1 MSTITDISQ
10 LDFDKKYT
18 YKDYLTWKF
27 KERVELIK
35 GYLFRMS
42 PAPTSEHQMISNKIS
57 TPITIFLSDTK
68 CKLFYAPFDV
78 RFYDQNDPTKAITNV
93 VQPDISVICDPE
105 KIDRRGCLGAPDLIV
120 EILSPSTSEKDLT
133 WKYDLYEESGVKEY
147 WVVNPTEK
155 NMMIYTL
162 DHEGKYQPSRL
173 FTRGD
178 VISSLVLKGFSLNL
192 SDVFEPFDWEAHEA
206 IERTYNRV

>member
-10 LDFDKKYT
+10 LDFDKRYT

-42 PAPTSEHQMISNKIS
+42 PAPTSEHQRISNKIS
-57 TPITIFLSDTK
+57 THISVFLKDRK
-68 CKLFYAPFDV
+68 CEVFYAPFDV
-78 RFYDQNDPTKAITNV
+78 RFYDQDDPAKAITNV
-93 VQPDISVICDPE
+93 VQPDISVICDLQ
-105 KIDRRGCLGAPDLIV
+105 KIDVRGCLGAPDLIV

-133 WKYDLYEESGVKEY
+133 WKYNLYEENGVKEY
-147 WVVNPTEK
+147 WVVGPSEK
-155 NMMIYTL
+155 TLLIYTL
-162 DHEGKYQPSRL
+162 DRYGKYHPSQLYVRSD
-173 FTRGD
+173 TVR
-178 VISSLVLKGFSLNL
+178 SSVLAGFALDL

-206 IERTYNRV
+206 IERTYNRI

>member
-10 LDFDKKYT
+10 LDFDKQYT
-18 YKDYLTWKF
+18 YKDYLTWNL

-42 PAPTSEHQMISNKIS
+42 PAPTSEHQRISNKIS
-57 TPITIFLSDTK
+57 THISVSLKDKK
-68 CKLFYAPFDV
+68 CEVFYAPFDV
-78 RFYDQNDPTKAITNV
+78 RFYDPDDPAKAITNV
-93 VQPDISVICDPE
+93 VQPDISVICDPQ
-105 KIDRRGCLGAPDLIV
+105 KIDVRGCLGAPDLIV

-133 WKYDLYEESGVKEY
+133 LKYDLYEEHGVGEY
-147 WVVNPTEK
+147 WVVSPTEK
-155 NMMIYTL
+155 TLLIYTL
-162 DHEGKYQPSRL
+162 DHEGKYEPSRL

-178 VISSLVLKGFSLNL
+178 VISSSVLKGFSLDL

-206 IERTYNRV
+206 IEKTYNRI